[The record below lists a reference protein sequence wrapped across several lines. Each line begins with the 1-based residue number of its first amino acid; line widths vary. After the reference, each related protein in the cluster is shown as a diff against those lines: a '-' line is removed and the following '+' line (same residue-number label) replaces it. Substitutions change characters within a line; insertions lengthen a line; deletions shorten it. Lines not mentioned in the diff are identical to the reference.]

1 MLAIIDYEAGNL
13 TSVKL
18 AVEHLGGASVV
29 TSDPAVVASADRVI
43 FPGVGYA
50 ETCMTNLKR
59 RGLDAALRAAYAAGK
74 PLLAICIGMQLLF
87 STSAEGRDGA
97 VPCLDLLAG
106 EVVKFSFPAS
116 ANSLASAPKIPH
128 MGWNAVVPRRE
139 HPLLKNFRPASE
151 AYFVHSYY
159 VAPRDAADIIAE
171 TEYGGKIFP
180 SMVGKNNL
188 VAAQFHPEK
197 SGAAGLQM
205 LQNFIEWDGRAINN

>member
-18 AVEHLGGASVV
+18 AVEHLGGAGVI
-29 TSDPAVVASADRVI
+29 TSAPAVVASADRVI

-59 RGLDAALRAAYAAGK
+59 RGLDAALRDAYAAGK

-87 STSAEGRDGA
+87 STSAEGRDA

-106 EVVKFSFPAS
+106 EVVKFTVS
-116 ANSLASAPKIPH
+116 ASAPKIPH

-159 VAPRDAADIIAE
+159 VVPRDAADIIAE

-205 LQNFIEWDGRAINN
+205 LQNFIEWNGKTINN